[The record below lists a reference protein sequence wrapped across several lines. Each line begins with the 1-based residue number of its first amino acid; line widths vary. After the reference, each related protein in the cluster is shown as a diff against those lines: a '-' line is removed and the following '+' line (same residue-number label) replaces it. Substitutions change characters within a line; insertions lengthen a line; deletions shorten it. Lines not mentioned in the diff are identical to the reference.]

1 MNKEW
6 KFEPDP
12 FTRGYINYLDESP
25 IMFDDKH
32 NDYQNLMYQLFTWYA
47 KDYYDVAL
55 PMRKEMMDFSELL
68 NGKVNNFYQAIKYLK
83 DNVKLHEIYKL
94 PWTFTL
100 NDTTY
105 EKSVT
110 VVANFAPSETEEG
123 EYDKSKIVVDVKI
136 EPYPVE
142 KLDCEIEY
150 TCPSTPI
157 IRDTYYLTDD
167 IDNYIIKEEAT
178 DDVVAIIKRDKLRDW
193 EAFHAASDVVNYL
206 NLSEE
211 EKHKPLGEW

>member
-1 MNKEW
+1 MNKH
-6 KFEPDP
+6 D
-12 FTRGYINYLDESP
+12 
-25 IMFDDKH
+25 
-32 NDYQNLMYQLFTWYA
+32 DYQNLMYQLFMWHA
-47 KDYYDVAL
+47 KEYYDVAL

-68 NGKVNNFYQAIKYLK
+68 NGRVNNFYEAIKYLK
-83 DNVKLHEIYKL
+83 DNVNLHEIYKL

-110 VVANFAPSETEEG
+110 VVANFAPSKTEEG

-142 KLDCEIEY
+142 KLDCEVEY
-150 TCPSTPI
+150 IYPSTPI
-157 IRDTYYLTDD
+157 VRDPYYLTDD
-167 IDNYIIKEEAT
+167 IDNYIVKEEAT
-178 DDVVAIIKRDKLRDW
+178 NDVVAIIKRSKLRDW